1 MTFASSL
8 SIIVPI
14 HRTNGRS
21 QNLFSWI
28 TDSSLNDAEIILIHD
43 NSDGESILDIRIS
56 LEGQPNVTVLEGY
69 FHSPGLARNMGLD
82 HASRDWVFFWDFDD
96 LPNLENSLEML
107 ETVIAQNLQIAVGN
121 YQVQSSQDREIL
133 GQALMPL
140 NNFKRQVNSTMLN
153 PGLWRWL
160 ISRKHI
166 GEKRFIPSMRGEDQ
180 YFLAEI
186 EAHNQQLITFDKVV
200 YSYFFGEANQTSN
213 ATEYD
218 LDLLDTAAL
227 FIYKSKELHAT
238 SRRFAVVASINL
250 TLSFVRRRIRL
261 SVGQKRS
268 DILRLLIQAIQ
279 IEPLIFLHIY
289 RLKRSQSFDFRK
301 SKMSPK
307 KN

>member
-21 QNLFSWI
+21 KNLFSWI
-28 TDSSLNDAEIILIHD
+28 TDSRLDEAEIILIHD

-56 LEGQPNVTVLEGY
+56 LELQSNVTVLEGY

-82 HASRDWVFFWDFDD
+82 HTSREWVFFWDFDD
-96 LPNLENSLEML
+96 LPNIENSLEML
-107 ETVIAQNLQIAVGN
+107 EVVVTQNLQIAVGN
-121 YQVQSSQDREIL
+121 YQVQSSQDGEIL

-140 NNFKRQVNSTMLN
+140 NNFKRQVNSIMLN

-180 YFLAEI
+180 YFLADI
-186 EAHNQQLITFDKVV
+186 EAHNQQLIAFNKVV

-213 ATEYD
+213 AIEYD

-227 FIYKSKELHAT
+227 LMSKSKELDSS
-238 SRRFAVVASINL
+238 SRRFALVASINL
-250 TLSFVRRRIRL
+250 TLSYFRRRIRL
-261 SVGQKRS
+261 SVGQRKS
-268 DILRLLIQAIQ
+268 DILKLLFQAIQ
-279 IEPLIFLHIY
+279 IDPLIFLRIW
-289 RLKRSQSFDFRK
+289 RMKRSQSMDFHK